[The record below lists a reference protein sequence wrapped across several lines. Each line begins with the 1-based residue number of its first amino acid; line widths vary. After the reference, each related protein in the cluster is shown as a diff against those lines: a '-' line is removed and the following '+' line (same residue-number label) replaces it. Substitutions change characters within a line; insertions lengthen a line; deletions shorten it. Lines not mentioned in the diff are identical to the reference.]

1 MTQHRRYLGLA
12 AAAFVTTLGLAAAV
26 NVAVDPYALF
36 GTPRVEGLTA
46 VKPAAVERSRV
57 TKPYQVERARPVTL
71 IAGNSRAEIGLDPAS
86 RCWAEAERPVYN
98 LGLPGASLTLQLATL
113 RHAVD
118 AGSVRTVVLTLD
130 FLDFLRAGDTATA
143 GEGGSGGETL
153 RNSERRLRLLPDGS
167 PNPDRWQQQATD
179 LWKATLS
186 LGALRDSAVTLASQR
201 LPQAADLRD
210 DGFNPARPYLGVIAA
225 EGQAVLFRQKRK
237 ELDALFGQPG
247 LRLPPR
253 AEDSPELTALA
264 ATLDTLAVRG
274 VRTLLVL
281 NPYHAEY
288 LAAVEDAGLWRD
300 MRRWKEA
307 VLAITEPRGLAV
319 WDFNTLSAYS
329 QEPVPAAGDRR
340 SLLRWFWEPAHYR
353 AELGELMLAAALGR
367 DCAPAGEGMA
377 APAFGTR
384 LTPEVLA
391 AQAQPM
397 RQAII
402 HWQAAMPLRAAVTGG
417 EPGAAPVTTR

>member
-12 AAAFVTTLGLAAAV
+12 AAAFATTLGLAAAV
-26 NVAVDPYALF
+26 NVAVDPYGLF

-57 TKPYQVERARPVTL
+57 SKPYQVERARPATV

-86 RCWAEAERPVYN
+86 RCWAETERPVYN
-98 LGLPGASLTLQLATL
+98 LGLPGASLPLQLATL
-113 RHAVD
+113 RHAVEG
-118 AGSVRTVVLTLD
+118 GSVRTVVLTLD
-130 FLDFLRAGDTATA
+130 FLDVLRAGDTATA

-167 PNPDRWQQQATD
+167 PNGDRWQQQAVD

-210 DGFNPARPYLGVIAA
+210 DGFNPARPYLGIIAA
-225 EGQAVLFRQKRK
+225 EGQAVLFRQKRE
-237 ELDALFGQPG
+237 ELDSLFGQPG
-247 LRLPPR
+247 LRLPPLE
-253 AEDSPELTALA
+253 ASPELTALA
-264 ATLDTLAVRG
+264 ATLDALAVRG

-281 NPYHAEY
+281 NPYHADY
-288 LAAVEDAGLWRD
+288 LAAVDEAGLWPD
-300 MRRWKEA
+300 MQRWKEA
-307 VLAITEPRGLAV
+307 VLAIAEPRGLAV

-329 QEPVPAAGDRR
+329 QEPAPAAGDRR

-353 AELGELMLAAALGR
+353 PELGEQMLAAMLGR
-367 DCAPAGEGMA
+367 DCAPAGAGMA

-384 LTPEVLA
+384 LTGEGLTALVR
-391 AQAQPM
+391 PM
-397 RQAII
+397 RQAIDQ
-402 HWQAAMPLRAAVTGG
+402 WQAAGTLRAAAAGG
-417 EPGAAPVTTR
+417 ESGVSPVTTR